1 MAPKPSSLIARIT
14 LGAMALL
21 SLTNLFGRSLASI
34 AIPLGILV
42 FFLNQWI
49 QKQPMG
55 GSGLDLRAIRSDLR
69 DRTIWLWF
77 ALPTVV
83 HVVCVLLALAVLP
96 EYIQYETAR
105 AGSFVPIELSLSSI
119 LLFFVFAL
127 GEEIAW
133 RAFFQQTLSK
143 LLPITPV
150 LLLTSLLFTMGHFQV
165 GDPTVVGFGLFFIF
179 LNSILYGLIFHKT
192 KNAWVS
198 ALSHFVANVVEV
210 LLFIIL

>member
-1 MAPKPSSLIARIT
+1 MENKIRSPIARII

-21 SLTNLFGRSLASI
+21 SLTNLFGRSLASM
-34 AIPLGILV
+34 AIFLGILA
-42 FFLNQWI
+42 FFLDKWI
-49 QKQPMG
+49 HKKPMR
-55 GSGLDLRAIRSDLR
+55 GSGLDLRTIRSDFKN
-69 DRTIWLWF
+69 RTIWLWF

-83 HVVCVLLALAVLP
+83 HVVCVLLALGFLP
-96 EYIQYETAR
+96 EYIQYETVR

-143 LLPITPV
+143 FLPITPV
-150 LLLTSLLFTMGHFQV
+150 LILTSLLFTLGHYHP
-165 GDPTVVGFGLFFIF
+165 GNPDVVFFGLIFIF
-179 LNSILYGLIFHKT
+179 LNSMLYGVIFHKT

-210 LLFIIL
+210 LLFIIV